1 MKEIITYAYEAFDG
15 TIFEDEDECRE
26 YELKEKVKTTSL
38 TMLDYKWNV
47 LDNNKETSFEEA
59 FAIIVNK
66 QEDID
71 FIKEIAK
78 EQGYTS
84 PWTARWSS
92 SNSTCEE
99 KLGVYVYDEDHDRW
113 VNFDDKFAM
122 IRDIYTKCLAFRKDM
137 TPFERK
143 SGAD

>member
-1 MKEIITYAYEAFDG
+1 MKEIITYTYEAFDG

-26 YELKEKVKTTSL
+26 YEIKEKVKTASF
-38 TMLDYKWNV
+38 TMLDFKWEV

-59 FAIIVNK
+59 YALIVNK

-71 FIKEIAK
+71 FIKEIAT
-78 EQGYTS
+78 EQGYTC
-84 PWTARWSS
+84 PWSRGWRREPAE
-92 SNSTCEE
+92 CEE
-99 KLGVYVYDEDHDRW
+99 KLGVYVYDEDNDRW

-137 TPFERK
+137 TPFEKRN
-143 SGAD
+143 GAD